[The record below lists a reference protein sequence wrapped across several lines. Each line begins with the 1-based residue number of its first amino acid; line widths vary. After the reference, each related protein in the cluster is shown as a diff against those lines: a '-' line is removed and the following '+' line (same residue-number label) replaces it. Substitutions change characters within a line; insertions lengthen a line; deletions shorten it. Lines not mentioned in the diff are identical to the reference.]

1 LLVEVI
7 RSELSVHGIEC
18 IIAQEISK
26 TPPLPVIVNRI
37 QASNG
42 FLAVI
47 TSDESDWIQNE
58 LGMAYMAFGDRKPI
72 YGLVEEA
79 VSKVKG
85 ILPLVCK
92 YHRFSKS
99 NTVELRK
106 LLAEIAAEF
115 TAEAALQTYGVV
127 AISPQ
132 PWGYRAHQDSRYP
145 IEGTEVLTSTD
156 DHQNK
161 VRVLVAVRPHQV
173 LHGDEVIT
181 VYIPR
186 DFDLTAAAN
195 NPAEEIHTDLLVSA
209 GDIMVTV
216 NPENDP
222 NYPRFWVVK
231 TTLRFPEAQSSLKGG
246 WFSFRLS
253 DVVAPKIAGTYRFYG
268 SDEIS
273 VVGATPPASQFDFH
287 PIAVKGE
294 YVTWSLSG
302 TLYLSK
308 GNPLTLP
315 AVVIASGTAAVPSTH
330 QSTGRKVMS
339 ACYLSSRDKGRYSL
353 DVAPGVYDLYAGAI
367 GYSQFRIATDVS
379 MFEPQELDG
388 FIALSPAQS
397 RNEIRNKCQY
407 CGAEFPWTDLI
418 CMNCGTPATNPR
430 GDPL

>member
-1 LLVEVI
+1 VEVI

-18 IIAQEISK
+18 IVAQEISK
-26 TPPLPVIVNRI
+26 RPPLPAIANKI
-37 QASNG
+37 QASHG

-58 LGMAYMAFGDRKPI
+58 VGMAYMAFGDRKPI
-72 YGLVEEA
+72 YGLVEET

-92 YHRFSKS
+92 YHRFSIS
-99 NTVELRK
+99 NIVELRK

-115 TAEAALQTYGVV
+115 TAEAAVQTYGVV

-132 PWGYRAHQDSRYP
+132 PWRYRARQDSQYP
-145 IEGTEVLTSTD
+145 IEGTEILTSTD
-156 DHQNK
+156 DHQNT

-173 LHGDEVIT
+173 LRGDEVIT

-186 DFDLTAAAN
+186 YFDLTAPVN
-195 NPAEEIHTDLLVSA
+195 NPEEIHTDLLASA

-216 NPENDP
+216 NSENDP
-222 NYPRFWVVK
+222 NYSEFWAVK
-231 TTLRFPEAQSSLKGG
+231 ATLRFPEAQSSLKGG

-253 DVVAPKIAGTYRFYG
+253 QVVAPKIAGTYRFYG
-268 SDEIS
+268 KDEVA
-273 VVGATPPASQFDFH
+273 VVGAMPQASQFDFH

-302 TLYLSK
+302 TLFLSK
-308 GNPLTLP
+308 DKPLTLP

-330 QSTGRKVMS
+330 QSTGRRVMS
-339 ACYLSSRDKGRYSL
+339 VCYLSSREKGRYSL
-353 DVAPGVYDLYAGAI
+353 DLAPGVYDLYAGAV
-367 GYSQFRIATDVS
+367 GYSQFRIATDLS

-388 FIALSPAQS
+388 FIALSPPQS
-397 RNEIRNKCQY
+397 RNVIRNKCQY
-407 CGAEFPWTDLI
+407 CGAEFPSTDLV

-430 GDPL
+430 GGPP